1 MRILFRRRL
10 MPANAGVKS
19 ALRTAGDKTPL
30 RGGRA

>member
-10 MPANAGVKS
+10 MPASAGVKS
-19 ALRTAGDKTPL
+19 AARTAGDKTAL